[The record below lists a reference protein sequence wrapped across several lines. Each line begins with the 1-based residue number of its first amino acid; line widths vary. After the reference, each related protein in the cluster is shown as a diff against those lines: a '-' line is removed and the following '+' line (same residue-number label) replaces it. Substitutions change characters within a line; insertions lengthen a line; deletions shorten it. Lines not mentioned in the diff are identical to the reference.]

1 MVTVIIPTYK
11 RARYITRA
19 IDSVL
24 RQTYDDFEIIV
35 VDDNSPN
42 TKEREDLEKQMEK
55 YKDNSKVIFVQHEKN
70 KNGSAARN
78 TGIKM
83 AKGEY
88 ITFLDDDDFYLK
100 DRLKILTQALDNNE
114 KYDAVYSGGVILYKD
129 IFEANVSGNFQKNIL
144 KRQTFLKTGSNM
156 FFRAGAIKDINGFD
170 ESFIRLQ
177 DLEVMARFFRKYEIL
192 AVNKILVVKDYSD
205 RINELNVNMEK
216 EIKIREHYLKT
227 FQDDID
233 KYDDKNNIIQSNYIE
248 LLIKASKMKDK
259 KYYNILKEK
268 VLEYGNINF
277 KLKLKLILYN
287 MFKNDIYIKIKAK
300 LQELSVKIRI
310 EMLDKNI
317 SKEIKDIVK
326 EYNVEE

>member
-24 RQTYDDFEIIV
+24 GQTYDDFEIIV

-55 YKDNSKVIFVQHEKN
+55 YKDNSKVIFIQHEKN
-70 KNGSAARN
+70 KNGSVARN
-78 TGIKM
+78 TGIQM

-156 FFRAGAIKDINGFD
+156 FFRAKAIKDINGFD

-192 AVNKILVVKDYSD
+192 AINKILVVKDYSD

-227 FQDDID
+227 FQDDIN
-233 KYDDKNNIIQSNYIE
+233 KYDDKNDIIQSNYVE